1 MVANVVKSKVSEE
14 KYRKIQQSL
23 LSAGYFTHEYVM
35 PARDIQTTV
44 LCLECGDFLN
54 LYRAGTS
61 YRVYCN
67 TEGCVDVGA
76 RGL

>member
-1 MVANVVKSKVSEE
+1 MVASVPKLKVSEE

-23 LSAGYFTHEYVM
+23 LNEGYFNHEYVI
-35 PARDIQTTV
+35 PERTV
-44 LCLECGDFLN
+44 VKTVPCPDCGDCLI

-61 YRVYCN
+61 YRIYCN
-67 TEGCVDVGA
+67 TDGCTDIGV